1 MFLYTVSPENG
12 VTIYPDNATFN
23 DLDTVLLICMT
34 VGGPGNTFQWS
45 FNGDD
50 LENEISSTLTLMQVT
65 AENGGTYTC
74 TVTNSAGSGSYST
87 YVFISPM
94 ITLNPISN
102 NVSNGAGEVSFICNA
117 TGFPE
122 PDIEWFMVNGPLPD
136 TASGENTNTLTIA
149 PVMFGDE
156 GQYICVATS
165 NELTVESEPATL
177 TSEPIK
183 VQI

>member
-1 MFLYTVSPENG
+1 
-12 VTIYPDNATFN
+12 
-23 DLDTVLLICMT
+23 MT

-50 LENEISSTLTLMQVT
+50 LVDEISSTLILMQVT
-65 AENGGTYTC
+65 AGNGGIYTC

-94 ITLNPISN
+94 ITLNPNSSS
-102 NVSNGAGEVSFICNA
+102 VSNGTEEVSFTCNA

-122 PDIEWFMVNGPLPD
+122 PDIEWFRVNGSLPD

-149 PVMFGDE
+149 PVIFGDE
-156 GQYICVATS
+156 GEYFCVATS

-177 TSEPIK
+177 TSES
-183 VQI
+183 VNAQI